1 MREIK
6 IKAGNGVQVEYG
18 KLRILLDPYRQENA
32 DFVFIS
38 HAHIDHLSIPDEK
51 VKVITSKETA
61 YLARQRGFEFK
72 NMVHRV
78 EGFQL
83 LDSGHILGSKSLLI
97 NDEVFYTSDFA
108 YRERAFLRKGRV
120 HKARILIIEATYGKR
135 NFVFSQVAKIVDEVN
150 RIIAQMFDK
159 GIPVVLLGYPLG
171 KAQVI
176 SYLFSSWE
184 PIYLHASVKKMN
196 EAYRD
201 LGVKLDDYLS
211 YSEAKEKGLLQRK
224 PWILIAPLSSGRKG
238 FIANLKKKY
247 SAVTIGFSGWAC
259 DKSYKYAMALDYA
272 FPLSD
277 HSDFNE
283 LISIVKACE
292 PEKVYTT
299 HGFAS
304 DLAAYLRKLGY
315 DAEPL
320 LGLQTSIADYM
331 GEE

>member
-1 MREIK
+1 MPKVK
-6 IKAGNGVQVEYG
+6 IKAGNGIMVEYG

-38 HAHIDHLSIPDEK
+38 HAHIDHLSIPNEK
-51 VKVITSKETA
+51 IKVLTSRETA
-61 YLARQRGFEFK
+61 YLAKKRGFEFK
-72 NMVHRV
+72 NVVHKA
-78 EGFQL
+78 EGLQL
-83 LDSGHILGSKSLLI
+83 IDSGHILGSRSLLI

-108 YRERAFLRKGRV
+108 FRERAFLRKGRIR
-120 HKARILIIEATYGKR
+120 KARILIVEATYGR
-135 NFVFSQVAKIVDEVN
+135 SNFVFTPVAKIVDEVN
-150 RIIAQMFDK
+150 RIIGQMFDK

-196 EAYRD
+196 EAYKE
-201 LGVKLDDYLS
+201 LGIELNDYLS
-211 YSEAKEKGLLQRK
+211 YSEAKEKGLLDRK
-224 PWILIAPLSSGRKG
+224 PWILVAPLRSGRRG
-238 FIANLKKKY
+238 FLANLKKKY
-247 SAVTIGFSGWAC
+247 SIITIGFSGWAC

-299 HGFAS
+299 HGYAS